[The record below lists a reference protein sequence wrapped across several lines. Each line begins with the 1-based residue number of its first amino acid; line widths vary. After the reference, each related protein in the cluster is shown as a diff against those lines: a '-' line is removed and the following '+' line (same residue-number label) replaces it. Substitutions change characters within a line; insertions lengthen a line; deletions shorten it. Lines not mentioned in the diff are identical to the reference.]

1 MTKFTIDTLPL
12 HALHSYSANLLGVW
26 YGLVVSD
33 EELQEAR
40 VKRPMGKYYVIVE
53 VHETSSE
60 PAAGAGDASDSESDG
75 EPDDESGEA
84 GSEPDDESGDDE
96 SVDAGAADAGS
107 SDQAGVTKPGQPMVR
122 VAEIKDTI
130 AEARGKVA
138 THAPFARVATV
149 RHDAAGHDAWPG
161 SESAIKVGD
170 RLPTALF
177 DWTR

>member
-1 MTKFTIDTLPL
+1 MTRFTIDTLPL

-33 EELQEAR
+33 EELKAAR
-40 VKRPMGKYYVIVE
+40 EKRPMGKYYVIVE

-60 PAAGAGDASDSESDG
+60 PAAAAGDEADGESDSES
-75 EPDDESGEA
+75 

-107 SDQAGVTKPGQPMVR
+107 SDQAAVTRPGEPMVR

-149 RHDAAGHDAWPG
+149 RHDAARHDAWPG